1 MIKDFQA
8 INESKIS
15 LENDVIEI
23 LSPAKTDYFNSPLS
37 STNDL
42 KPITNAPFYYQEV
55 TGNFTIKVRIKNNY
69 EYDYDAGSIFIYED
83 DFKWIKLAFEKSDF
97 DTTAVVSVVTDT
109 FSDDANGVNV
119 EEEYVYL
126 MASRLDDTFS
136 LHYSLNGVD
145 YYLVRIF
152 KLNMSETLKVGLEAQ
167 SPTGVE
173 ANRYFSN
180 FTLSDYILEDLRSGK
195 H

>member
-1 MIKDFQA
+1 
-8 INESKIS
+8 
-15 LENDVIEI
+15 
-23 LSPAKTDYFNSPLS
+23 
-37 STNDL
+37 
-42 KPITNAPFYYQEV
+42 
-55 TGNFTIKVRIKNNY
+55 
-69 EYDYDAGSIFIYED
+69 
-83 DFKWIKLAFEKSDF
+83 
-97 DTTAVVSVVTDT
+97 
-109 FSDDANGVNV
+109 
-119 EEEYVYL
+119 

-136 LHYSLNGVD
+136 LHYSLNGED

-180 FTLSDYILEDLRSGK
+180 FTLSDYILDDLRSGK